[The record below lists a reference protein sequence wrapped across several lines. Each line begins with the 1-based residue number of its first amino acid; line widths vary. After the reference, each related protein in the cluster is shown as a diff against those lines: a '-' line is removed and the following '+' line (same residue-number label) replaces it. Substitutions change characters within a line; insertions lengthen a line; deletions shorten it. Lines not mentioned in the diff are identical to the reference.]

1 MARKTIVELIDD
13 IDGSKA
19 DETVSFGLDGVEYE
33 LDLTEENAAR
43 LRGELATWIEKSR
56 RVGGRRSRGGRA
68 SGSASSGDTARVRR
82 WARENGFTVSDRGRI
97 SAEVQRA
104 YDEAH
109 GR

>member
-19 DETVSFGLDGVEYE
+19 VETIAFGLDGVEYE
-33 LDLTEENAAR
+33 LDLNEENAAR
-43 LRGELATWIEKSR
+43 LRGELAAWIQKSR
-56 RVGGRRSRGGRA
+56 RTGGRRTRSGAGRA
-68 SGSASSGDTARVRR
+68 NAGETSRVRR
-82 WARENGFTVSDRGRI
+82 WAREHGYSVSDRGRI

-104 YDEAH
+104 FDEAH